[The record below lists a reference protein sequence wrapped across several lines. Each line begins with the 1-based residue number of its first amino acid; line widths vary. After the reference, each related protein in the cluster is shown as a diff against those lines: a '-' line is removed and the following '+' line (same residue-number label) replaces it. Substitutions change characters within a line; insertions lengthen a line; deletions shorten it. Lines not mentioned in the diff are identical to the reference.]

1 VEWLALLVVVVVA
14 IVVLRLSKLTPSG
27 RHADYPYTRNDVLF
41 SVAERSFL
49 GVLEQAVSDEYRVFG
64 KVRVADVASVKVMK
78 NLAVWQRAFNRIS
91 SKHFDFL
98 LCAKDDLAIKAVV
111 ELNDK
116 SHGSR
121 KRQERDEFLIELCRT
136 ISLPLIIVPAQRTY
150 SVAELR
156 EKLLAALAGEVTP
169 TTCDALLQEQVA
181 PLCPKCSAP
190 MVRRLAKKGA
200 NAGQEFWG
208 CTAYPRCRGV
218 VVAKSA

>member
-1 VEWLALLVVVVVA
+1 MEWLVLLAIVLVA
-14 IVVLRLSKLTPSG
+14 IVVLRVSQLARRG
-27 RHADYPYTRNDVLF
+27 RSADNYPYTRNDVLF
-41 SVAERSFL
+41 SAAERSFF
-49 GVLEQAVSDEYRVFG
+49 GVLEQAVGDEYRVFG
-64 KVRVADVASVKVMK
+64 KVRVADVASVKAMGDR
-78 NLAVWQRAFNRIS
+78 AAWQRAFNRIS

-98 LCAKDDLAIKAVV
+98 LCAKNELSIKAAV

-121 KRQERDEFLIELCRT
+121 KRQERDQFLIELCRST
-136 ISLPLIIVPAQRTY
+136 SLPLISVPAQQTY

-156 EKLLAALAGEVTP
+156 EKVLAAVAGEAP
-169 TTCDALLQEQVA
+169 TTSEPMLQDEDA

-208 CTAYPRCRGV
+208 CTAYPKCRGV
-218 VVAKSA
+218 VARQA